1 MRYLFLLAAAAGLL
15 PSAAAQTLN
24 ALIPG
29 SSVLRFGTYDAET
42 GTWLDLDTL
51 DFAEAYIAGTG
62 SWDHWE
68 GRYLVAG
75 YSPGAA
81 TASLWSWDGAENQL
95 VHSPSLG
102 DDIGALHQDLA
113 TALFYGL
120 GFAVVD
126 STFVNLG
133 GGSGYWEYDT
143 ELEVRSIDP
152 ASGEVA
158 SAVSLPFLTGYV
170 AGATTFDSDAH
181 RYPLLGYDAIGQPRL
196 VTADVLAGTVVSSPV
211 LDVDNGYSINELE
224 AGLDADRLWALRAPL
239 TGTAGWQWVELGTA
253 TGAVTPLADLPGVY
267 GFIGDASALDQTS
280 GRYAFAYVDATW
292 TTRIRVLDAATG
304 ALVADHAPGLDV
316 AELSADNR
324 IYAVAAYGT
333 PSSVSAAPAHSA
345 GPPYPNPTS
354 GRCTLTSR
362 TAGLARVH
370 AASGAEVFSFSVG
383 AGSSVLDLSAWSV
396 GVYTVRL
403 PDGTFHRLVRG
414 VE

>member
-29 SSVLRFGTYDAET
+29 PSLLRFGTYDAET

-102 DDIGALHQDLA
+102 DDIGALHQDLSS
-113 TALFYGL
+113 ALFYGL

-126 STFVNLG
+126 STFVDFG
-133 GGSGYWEYDT
+133 GGAGYWEYET
-143 ELEVRSIDP
+143 ELEVRAIDP
-152 ASGEVA
+152 ATG
-158 SAVSLPFLTGYV
+158 AVTTAVPLPFLTGYV

-181 RYPLLGYDAIGQPRL
+181 RYHVLGYDALGQARL
-196 VTADVLAGTVVSSPV
+196 VTADVLAGSVVSSPV
-211 LDVDNGYSINELE
+211 LDVDNGYSINEIE

-239 TGTAGWQWVELGTA
+239 TGTSGWQWVELGTT

-304 ALVADHAPGLDV
+304 ALLADHAPGLDV

-333 PSSVSAAPAHSA
+333 PSSVSAAPARTA
-345 GPPYPNPTS
+345 AAPYPNPTS
-354 GRCTLTSR
+354 GRLTFSSR
-362 TAGLARVH
+362 TSGAARVF
-370 AASGAEVFSFSVG
+370 AASGTCVLTCSVG
-383 AGSSVLDLSAWSV
+383 SGPAVLDLSELPE
-396 GVYTVRL
+396 GLYTVQL
-403 PDGTFHRLVRG
+403 PDGLLHRVLRIA
-414 VE
+414 E

>member
-15 PSAAAQTLN
+15 PSTAAQTLN

-29 SSVLRFGTYDAET
+29 SSLLRFGTYDAET

-51 DFAEAYIAGTG
+51 DFAEAFISGTG

-75 YSPGAA
+75 YGPGAA

-95 VHSPSLG
+95 VHAPSLG
-102 DDIGALHQDLA
+102 GDIGALHQDLS

-126 STFVNLG
+126 STFVDL
-133 GGSGYWEYDT
+133 GSGFGYWDYDM

-152 ASGEVA
+152 ATGSVA
-158 SAVSLPFLTGYV
+158 TAVSLPFLSGYV
-170 AGATTFDSDAH
+170 SGATTFDSDAH
-181 RYPLLGYDAIGQPRL
+181 RYHVLGYDALGQARL
-196 VTADVLAGTVVSSPV
+196 VTADVVAGSVVSSPV
-211 LDVDNGYSINELE
+211 LDVDNGYSINEIE

-239 TGTAGWQWVELGTA
+239 SGSSGWQWVELGTA
-253 TGAVTPLADLPGVY
+253 TGTVTPLADLPGVY
-267 GFIGDASALDQTS
+267 GFIHDASALDQTS

-304 ALVADHAPGLDV
+304 ALLADHAPGLDV

-333 PSSVSAAPAHSA
+333 PSSVAAAPTPRVSA
-345 GPPYPNPTS
+345 PFPNPTAD
-354 GRCTLTSR
+354 RCTVVST
-362 TAGLARVH
+362 
-370 AASGAEVFSFSVG
+370 ASGLLQVFSSTGGCVLSQPVS
-383 AGSSVLDLSAWSV
+383 AGSSVLDLSALPAGAYV
-396 GVYTVRL
+396 LRL
-403 PDGTFHRLVRG
+403 PDCAVHRLLRG
-414 VE
+414 QE